1 MRSRNACASV
11 HPKGAISAG
20 GDPASRRSS
29 PRGGEARERTDRE
42 WLFGA
47 IERGTQDVEDAR
59 PIFGSMAD
67 KHGWPREH
75 ETPAL
80 QFAIALLT
88 ESAARRKY
96 QLAGGGAVAPLV
108 DNVIADND
116 MFQRLAE
123 QHDWPRGSAK
133 TAVAFA
139 AALLSEQ
146 ATWLQRDADHAQA
159 AAEYEAQEA
168 ALADANM
175 EHESR

>member
-11 HPKGAISAG
+11 HPKGAISAAATQHRGDRRRGAG
-20 GDPASRRSS
+20 G
-29 PRGGEARERTDRE
+29 ARTHRPGS
-42 WLFGA
+42 LFGA